1 MIFVLVGVGSRTG
14 SRRRLSCDRT
24 PPPTPWAIDVLGS
37 GSEVVGD
44 GACIIFLECA
54 RTVRIHADGRDD
66 LEINSVVGPP
76 GMVVTT
82 GIIATQSNVPPS
94 HTLNNALMRVDNMS
108 AVHWCSPCRRRRR
121 TPSGALVRS
130 WGACRLV
137 VDSEATNATRPNRGR
152 VFYAYAT
159 DAWGDAFRVWR
170 GRRCRRAHGVSV

>member
-76 GMVVTT
+76 GMVVTA
-82 GIIATQSNVPPS
+82 GIVVTHSNVPLS
-94 HTLNNALMRVDNMS
+94 HTLYNALMRVDNML
-108 AVHWCSPCRRRRR
+108 AVHWCRPRRRRQE
-121 TPSGALVRS
+121 TPSEALMRS
-130 WGACRLV
+130 SDACSFV
-137 VDSEATNATRPNRGR
+137 VDSDHQCYQAQQGSGILRIRDR
-152 VFYAYAT
+152 HL
-159 DAWGDAFRVWR
+159 
-170 GRRCRRAHGVSV
+170 GRRVPGLAWAAVPSRA